1 MTLVLGIL
9 VHFESIFPE
18 GAMHHIALLSQ
29 RIIFHSSTDS
39 PSTKCMA
46 GPYPVPAVRGRSM
59 MKDNSFGAYDQ
70 LGVCAET

>member
-39 PSTKCMA
+39 PSDRKS
-46 GPYPVPAVRGRSM
+46 VV
-59 MKDNSFGAYDQ
+59 
-70 LGVCAET
+70 